1 MAQMKPNGLAGVRI
15 LIVEDDPLLL
25 IDLESTLTEAGAVV
39 TGLCQTLEEALARLD
54 TNDFSVAV
62 LDFRL
67 GSENVSP
74 VARKLLNRG
83 VPFVLYTGQT
93 TDDAGLTEWRECAIV
108 EKPASP
114 RVLVSAVKQALSS

>member
-1 MAQMKPNGLAGVRI
+1 MAQMKRNGLTGVRI

-25 IDLESTLTEAGAVV
+25 MDLESTLTEAGAVV
-39 TGLCQTLEEALARLD
+39 AGLCQTLEEALARLES
-54 TNDFSVAV
+54 NNFSVAV

-67 GSENVSP
+67 GSANVSP

-93 TDDAGLTEWRECAIV
+93 SDDESLMEWRQCAIV
-108 EKPASP
+108 EKPAPP
-114 RVLVSAVKQALSS
+114 RVLVSAVKQALSG